1 MRDINRIDKLQNI
14 ITEYWKLPQHADL
27 RYFQFINY
35 LDMKVKE
42 TLGYK
47 DSFYIED
54 DVLIKVVI
62 NLMSKDSGLETQV
75 SKPE

>member
-1 MRDINRIDKLQNI
+1 MRDINRIDKLQDI

-54 DVLIKVVI
+54 DVLIKVI
-62 NLMSKDSGLETQV
+62 KSYIEADE
-75 SKPE
+75 

>member
-1 MRDINRIDKLQNI
+1 MRDINRIDKLQNV

-47 DSFYIED
+47 DSFYIK
-54 DVLIKVVI
+54 IKNI
-62 NLMSKDSGLETQV
+62 KKKYLFKDKRVDYNIKKQLSIF
-75 SKPE
+75 

>member
-1 MRDINRIDKLQNI
+1 MRDINRIDKLQNV

-54 DVLIKVVI
+54 DVL
-62 NLMSKDSGLETQV
+62 
-75 SKPE
+75 